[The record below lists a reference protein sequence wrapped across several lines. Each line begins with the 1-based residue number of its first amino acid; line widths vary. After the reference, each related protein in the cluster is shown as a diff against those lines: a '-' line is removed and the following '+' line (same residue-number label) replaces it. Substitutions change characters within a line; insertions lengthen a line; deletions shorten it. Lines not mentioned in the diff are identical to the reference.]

1 MNRMLS
7 TAAPLLGL
15 VATLMSPLSASA
27 SIERSLDPVYLPG
40 NQYTARLQPSTQLW
54 RLAPLHGTD
63 VEIRASALC
72 PHTAVP
78 PRGLWLLG
86 RDSDGRAELVAP
98 SATLLPPG
106 HSGRIALRACDD
118 PQLGDAT
125 QPAYGVPAQVLE
137 LLLAETGA
145 VLVDD

>member
-1 MNRMLS
+1 MNRLIS
-7 TAAPLLGL
+7 AAAPLFAAAAL
-15 VATLMSPLSASA
+15 LSSLPASA
-27 SIERSLDPVYLPG
+27 NIERPLDPVYLPG
-40 NQYTARLQPSTQLW
+40 SQYTATLQPSTQLW
-54 RLAPLHGTD
+54 RLAPLDGTD

-78 PRGLWLLG
+78 GRGLWLLG
-86 RDSDGRAELVAP
+86 RDADGRAELVAP

-118 PQLGDAT
+118 PQLADAS
-125 QPAYGVPAQVLE
+125 QPAFGVPAQVLD

-145 VLVDD
+145 VLVDE